1 MDSCGPALSVHNPAL
16 ARQDLDSQVAKA
28 LQHRIVLIAGE
39 EEFPRR
45 RFLKA
50 LLERV
55 APEGDDYDLVV
66 SDAGETSGQDWLG
79 ALATMPFLSERR
91 TVVVRNLLRQRS
103 VEAAFGP
110 KGLTPESVPPHGLLI
125 LVADEAKPS
134 AGRDRASDD
143 ADEEP
148 SGKRREGASSW
159 EKAVQA
165 AGGFV
170 FAVKSD
176 PKAARTAVKAECDA
190 IGLRIDPAA
199 LDLLVEMTGSSLSRA
214 LEELPKLALF
224 TRPGQPIGTKD
235 VQDLVVASSEWEVF
249 RFVDAVLDGN
259 PAAGLNQMRKL
270 AGGSAKV
277 ESDAI
282 RSLLP
287 VLRYQFRLLWQ
298 ARTCLDRG
306 AAASSI
312 PEEVRRTFPAKPN
325 LASIGDWQRQ
335 KAFRQASRLSRDQL
349 AECFEALAWADGA
362 LKGQTASVS
371 GIDTLEVLT
380 LRLIQIVGERTPAR
394 R

>member
-1 MDSCGPALSVHNPAL
+1 M
-16 ARQDLDSQVAKA
+16 ARLDLDSQVAKA

-39 EEFPRR
+39 EEYPRR
-45 RFLKA
+45 QFLSA
-50 LLERV
+50 LLARV
-55 APEGDDYDLVV
+55 APEGDDYDLEVM
-66 SDAGETSGQDWLG
+66 DAGDTAGADWLA
-79 ALATMPFLSERR
+79 ALATLPFLSERR

-103 VEAAFGP
+103 VESAFGP
-110 KGLTPESVPPHGLLI
+110 KGLTRDSVPEHGLLI
-125 LVADEAKPS
+125 LVADEAKPAS
-134 AGRDRASDD
+134 GRDRPADD
-143 ADEEP
+143 GDDDGA
-148 SGKRREGASSW
+148 GRRREGTSAW

-176 PKAARTAVKAECDA
+176 PKTARAAVKAECDA
-190 IGLRIDPAA
+190 IGLRLEPAA
-199 LDLLVEMTGSSLSRA
+199 LDLLVEMTGASLSRA

-224 TRPGQPIGTKD
+224 ARPGQPIGTRD
-235 VQDLVVASSEWEVF
+235 VQDLVIASSEWEVF

-259 PAAGLNQMRKL
+259 ATAALNQMRKL
-270 AGGSAKV
+270 AGGSARV
-277 ESDAI
+277 ESEAI

-306 AAASSI
+306 AAPGAI
-312 PEEVRRTFPAKPN
+312 PEDVRGSFPSKPN
-325 LASIGDWQRQ
+325 LASTGDWQRQ

-349 AECFEALAWADGA
+349 AGCFEALAWADGA

-371 GIDTLEVLT
+371 AIDALEMLT
-380 LRLIQIVGERTPAR
+380 LRLIQIVGPRIVGR